1 MHLQSWISRAAGKG
15 GSTAHF
21 RVSSKTKAAITAALD
36 SLIRCIWF
44 AKLPAS
50 GHVAPRFGPI
60 ALTPVVIAV
69 MIAVAIPVTWGLEL
83 STLAQI
89 TITGQY
95 LPFIRSTRLQPS
107 QLKGVVGASTL
118 MVGGLPG
125 LITAR
130 HAIAD

>member
-1 MHLQSWISRAAGKG
+1 MIS
-15 GSTAHF
+15 
-21 RVSSKTKAAITAALD
+21 
-36 SLIRCIWF
+36 
-44 AKLPAS
+44 
-50 GHVAPRFGPI
+50 VA
-60 ALTPVVIAV
+60 VV
-69 MIAVAIPVTWGLEL
+69 IAVAIPVTWGLEL

-125 LITAR
+125 LI
-130 HAIAD
+130 